1 MPRKLRPGERD
12 LWSKVTEDIDPL
24 RRARSVPAPKPV
36 PSPPPPPTPAP
47 IAAFRIGSKR
57 TAPIAPP
64 PQDKTLKPAPRMD
77 AKLFSKMVRGRVR
90 PEARLDLHG
99 LTVAEAHPKLMSFI
113 ARSAAQQ
120 RRLVSGHHGQGPFP
134 RPRRFPAHPRRHPA
148 PIRPRL
154 AAPGPHCPK
163 HPRGHPRPPQTR
175 GDGGV
180 LCLSKGQQ
188 TLGP

>member
-36 PSPPPPPTPAP
+36 PSPPPPPTPTP

-77 AKLFSKMVRGRVR
+77 AKLFSKMVRGRMR

-99 LTVAEAHPKLMSFI
+99 MTVAEAHPKLMSFI
-113 ARSAAQQ
+113 TLSAAQQ
-120 RRLVSGHHGQGPFP
+120 RRLVLVITGKGHTRDQGDFLPTRAGILRQSVP
-134 RPRRFPAHPRRHPA
+134 VWLRQAPIAHNILEVTPAHP
-148 PIRPRL
+148 
-154 AAPGPHCPK
+154 K
-163 HPRGHPRPPQTR
+163 H
-175 GDGGV
+175 GGTGAYYV
-180 LCLSKGQQ
+180 YLKASK
-188 TLGP
+188 P